1 PLRLAVLPA
10 IVLATLFLLR
20 PAPILPAIALPG
32 VDASVVNS
40 LTMNELRQVLE
51 SLTKE
56 SLADSEK
63 TTPRA
68 IVELIAQSE
77 LNPANTRSND
87 LINQI
92 VQREDLDQSVAQV
105 GGVIGQSRH
114 LDFLILFRDFLL
126 LQEKAKNNPQEVGQ
140 VEWQSLESRFMKHQ
154 AKWPAEIRAAS
165 LLAHFASMRSDFDV
179 ACLQID
185 IALEQMI
192 KQGLGNDTSLA
203 IDLRQRK
210 ILYTET
216 QAQGKQRNNQPVE
229 AAKKYAEALKLI
241 HEFRMIYP
249 EVANRED
256 MADFLAKYQVESTI
270 GQGDAETDQ
279 QKFDKALE
287 FYRSSELLLTS
298 RKDQFVLPSFE
309 ESVRQQLERRIETLI
324 QLKKDGL
331 TVNPCD

>member
-1 PLRLAVLPA
+1 
-10 IVLATLFLLR
+10 
-20 PAPILPAIALPG
+20 
-32 VDASVVNS
+32 
-40 LTMNELRQVLE
+40 E
-51 SLTKE
+51 
-56 SLADSEK
+56 
-63 TTPRA
+63 
-68 IVELIAQSE
+68 
-77 LNPANTRSND
+77 
-87 LINQI
+87 
-92 VQREDLDQSVAQV
+92 
-105 GGVIGQSRH
+105 
-114 LDFLILFRDFLL
+114 
-126 LQEKAKNNPQEVGQ
+126 
-140 VEWQSLESRFMKHQ
+140 
-154 AKWPAEIRAAS
+154 
-165 LLAHFASMRSDFDV
+165 V
-179 ACLQID
+179 ACQQID
-185 IALEQMI
+185 IALEQMV

-210 ILYTET
+210 ILYTKT
-216 QAQGKQRNNQPVE
+216 QGQDKQRNNQPVE

-309 ESVRQQLERRIETLI
+309 ESVRQKLERRIETII